1 MDNTSRKYIPDNYNG
16 TNATMAYSQSLDY
29 KDCSYIGGWKGYE
42 LQALPKSAF
51 QGAILVK
58 SFSTSL
64 MGWSTVSPSYYLNI
78 HSIISEDKI
87 LRVDVT
93 TYTGNWKNY
102 NFQIYSDSLYIFCDK
117 NEDTTATLKVVYLP

>member
-1 MDNTSRKYIPDNYNG
+1 
-16 TNATMAYSQSLDY
+16 MAYSQSLDY

-64 MGWSTVSPSYYLNI
+64 MGWSTASPSYYLNI

-93 TYTGNWKNY
+93 TYTGN
-102 NFQIYSDSLYIFCDK
+102 
-117 NEDTTATLKVVYLP
+117 

>member
-1 MDNTSRKYIPDNYNG
+1 
-16 TNATMAYSQSLDY
+16 MAYSQSLDY

-58 SFSTSL
+58 SFSASL
-64 MGWSTVSPSYYLNI
+64 TGWTAASPSYFLNI
-78 HSIISEDKI
+78 QDILTGNGIAADKI
-87 LRVDVT
+87 LRADVT
-93 TYTGNWKNY
+93 QYSGAWKNY
-102 NFQIYSDSLYIFCDK
+102 NFQIYGGSLYIFCDK